1 MLPIRSVAVFMMLAL
16 LTGCAGDRE
25 GDAQLGVRTAHE
37 PTAVP
42 TSMGPD
48 RVSPTHADMTSISPA
63 SPAAVPE
70 FTPMLKAL
78 EPAPRPAST
87 AASKLGQAV
96 ATPASVPTPTHPP
109 AFPAP
114 DKPGAKMANA
124 PSTPTPSPIA
134 ALPTPTPGSTE
145 HIALLVARGKRLVER
160 NNCLGCHTI
169 QGESNF
175 APTFKG
181 LYGTVRELEGGATIS
196 ADAAYLRES
205 IKRPN
210 EKIVLGYFPDAMP
223 TVFFNEAEIDAM
235 VEYIKT
241 LK

>member
-1 MLPIRSVAVFMMLAL
+1 MLPIRPVAVFMMLAL
-16 LTGCAGDRE
+16 LTGCAAGDRG
-25 GDAQLGVRTAHE
+25 GDAQIGVTTAHE

-42 TSMGPD
+42 TGMGPD
-48 RVSPTHADMTSISPA
+48 RVSPTHADKTLVSPTPT
-63 SPAAVPE
+63 PA

-87 AASKLGQAV
+87 PASKLGQTV

-109 AFPAP
+109 ASPAP

-134 ALPTPTPGSTE
+134 ALPIPTPGPTE
-145 HIALLVARGKRLVER
+145 DIALLVARGKRLVER
-160 NNCLGCHTI
+160 NNCLGYHTT
-169 QGESNF
+169 QGESNS

-181 LYGTVRELEGGATIS
+181 LYGTVRELEGGATVS
-196 ADAAYLRES
+196 ADSGYLRES

-223 TVFFNEAEIDAM
+223 TVFFNEAEINAM
-235 VEYIKT
+235 VEHIKT